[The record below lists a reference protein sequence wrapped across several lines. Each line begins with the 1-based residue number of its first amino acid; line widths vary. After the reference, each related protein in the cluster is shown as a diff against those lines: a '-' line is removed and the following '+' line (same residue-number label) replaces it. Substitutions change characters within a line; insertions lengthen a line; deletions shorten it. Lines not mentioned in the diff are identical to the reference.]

1 MMMPDREKI
10 IRGLERCLVCNT
22 SAITSAEG
30 EKAYRDC
37 EYTVALYCRQDKLLR
52 DVLTLLK
59 EQEPV
64 NPVLE
69 QGSMVCGDCGHD
81 VIIQRFIGGEVFDE
95 KVSFCPACGRAV
107 NWKIND

>member
-37 EYTVALYCRQDKLLR
+37 EYTIDLYCRQDKLLR
-52 DVLTLLK
+52 DAIALLK
-59 EQEPV
+59 EQEKEIKSL
-64 NPVLE
+64 NAALDNIS
-69 QGSMVCGDCGHD
+69 QMGHY
-81 VIIQRFIGGEVFDE
+81 
-95 KVSFCPACGRAV
+95 
-107 NWKIND
+107 

>member
-10 IRGLERCLVCNT
+10 IRGIERCLVCNT

-30 EKAYRDC
+30 EKAYREC

-59 EQEPV
+59 GQEPV
-64 NPVLE
+64 KPDVDSEGTCTCGNCGENVGWYPV
-69 QGSMVCGDCGHD
+69 GSKEPVMLCKFCSECG
-81 VIIQRFIGGEVFDE
+81 Q
-95 KVSFCPACGRAV
+95 AV
-107 NWKIND
+107 KWE

>member
-1 MMMPDREKI
+1 MMPDREKI

-52 DVLTLLK
+52 DALALLK
-59 EQEPV
+59 QEAVKPV
-64 NPVLE
+64 RDKVVGRIWLCGNCGVLITE
-69 QGSMVCGDCGHD
+69 SMNYCPKCGKR
-81 VIIQRFIGGEVFDE
+81 IEWE
-95 KVSFCPACGRAV
+95 GR
-107 NWKIND
+107 